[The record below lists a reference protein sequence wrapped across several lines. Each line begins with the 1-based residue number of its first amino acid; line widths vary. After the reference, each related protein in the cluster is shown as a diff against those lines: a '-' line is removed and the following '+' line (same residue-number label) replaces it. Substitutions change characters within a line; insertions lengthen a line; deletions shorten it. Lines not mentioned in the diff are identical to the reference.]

1 VLDIGHKI
9 AKAIEHDDSKPQA
22 TMLNRE
28 LIQEAMEEDVFINF
42 DFAIM
47 SIFATYIFDV
57 STQIGKTR
65 QIMETSKYWG
75 KDEARLNEGM
85 KGVQR
90 ASKQAVALSLF
101 IIIVTAIGISLPTR
115 TLDER
120 MVLIL
125 EGYSLLF
132 AAAVMG
138 MLSFVS
144 VLSYSTDAYLG
155 DESLTP
161 CCFESYKYRT
171 LVDGQGCI
179 SRYGKHLMRK
189 YPIVWKH

>member
-1 VLDIGHKI
+1 
-9 AKAIEHDDSKPQA
+9 
-22 TMLNRE
+22 MLNQE
-28 LIQEAMEEDVFINF
+28 LIQEAMEDVFISF

-47 SIFATYIFDV
+47 SIFATYIFEV
-57 STQIGKTR
+57 SSQIGRTR
-65 QIMETSKYWG
+65 QVMETSKYWG

-90 ASKQAVALSLF
+90 ASKLAVALSLF

-132 AAAVMG
+132 AAALMG
-138 MLSFVS
+138 MLSIVS
-144 VLSYSTDAYLG
+144 DLFNSPDAYLG

-161 CCFESYKYRT
+161 CCFEPYEYRT

-189 YPIVWKH
+189 YPIVWKR